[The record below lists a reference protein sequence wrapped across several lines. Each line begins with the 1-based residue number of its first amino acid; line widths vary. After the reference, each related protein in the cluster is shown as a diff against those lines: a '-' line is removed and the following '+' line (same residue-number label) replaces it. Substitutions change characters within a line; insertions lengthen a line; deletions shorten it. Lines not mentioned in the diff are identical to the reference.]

1 MKPTIVHSSRR
12 SHCGVG
18 LALMSALA
26 VLLILSV
33 TGCTSDEPNLV
44 GAGLVTDHVDT
55 VLFPLGADEVLRY
68 SALKVENPDI
78 PVHEQELVYLGA
90 QGGTKSSIMAN
101 FDFSFSSETVPRD
114 TVAFPDSLFT
124 VENIKTV
131 KFSLIKPMYYQAFI
145 NEVDGTPIRN
155 DPTGQ
160 PVELYYLL
168 KQLETPFDPADYA
181 GWGDNVVPPILPPLM
196 NTDFNEPNES
206 DEPFLRMRAEDFMRW
221 FDAGEPIGMIVQ
233 LDAQSDSGL
242 VGYGSRDT
250 KKFKQFSPLQK
261 GTIVGPNFQV
271 QFNNDWVDTNQFYLM
286 EPYAD
291 ASTFDEVSAAAP
303 DVDSGFMLRTG
314 LRSYPTLLFD
324 LSGLPPHAFINRAL
338 LSVTNDTTVS
348 FGNLSSIVVLEWD
361 EARFGD
367 PFATIPLD
375 DLNDPNDRYSFHV
388 TGQNSLDPGRNAII
402 QFDVTQAILRIVN
415 EVYFGTRGLILTGG
429 EDFLPEGSFISVNP
443 DFYYREFQFF
453 GTSAVDPAHR
463 PQLKITYSVV
473 NDLEKGG
480 H

>member
-33 TGCTSDEPNLV
+33 AGCTSDEPNLV
-44 GAGLVTDHVDT
+44 GTGLVTDHVDT
-55 VLFPLGADEVLRY
+55 VLFPLGVEEVLRY

-78 PVHEQELVYLGA
+78 PVHEQELVYLGE

-131 KFSLIKPMYYQAFI
+131 KFSLVKPSYYQAFLKDP
-145 NEVDGTPIRN
+145 DGAPSRD

-160 PVELYYLL
+160 PVDLFYLL
-168 KQLETPFDPADYA
+168 KQLEAPFDPADYV
-181 GWGDNVVPPILPPLM
+181 GWDENVVPPILPPIL
-196 NTDFNEPNES
+196 NTDFTEPNIS
-206 DEPFLRMRAEDFMRW
+206 DEVFLRMRAEDFVRW
-221 FDAGEPIGMIVQ
+221 FDAAEPIGMIVQ
-233 LDAQSDSGL
+233 LDVLSDPGL
-242 VGYGSRDT
+242 VGFGSRDT
-250 KKFKQFSPLQK
+250 KKFSEFSALQV
-261 GTIVGPNFQV
+261 GTVVAPNFV
-271 QFNNDWVDTNQFYLM
+271 VEFNDFVDNNEFYLM
-286 EPYAD
+286 DPFAD
-291 ASTFDEVSAAAP
+291 ASTFDQVSAAPP
-303 DVDSGFMLRTG
+303 DVDGGFMLRTG
-314 LRSYPTLLFD
+314 LRSYPALLFD
-324 LSGLPPHAFINRAL
+324 LSALPPHAFINRAL

-348 FGNLSSIVVLEWD
+348 FGNLSSIAVLEWD
-361 EARFGD
+361 ETRFGD
-367 PFATIPLD
+367 PFVTVPLD
-375 DLNDPNDRYSFHV
+375 DLNDGNDRYSFHI
-388 TGQNSLDPGRNAII
+388 TGQNSLDPGFHANI

-415 EVYFGTRGLILTGG
+415 EVYTGTRGLILTGG
-429 EDFLPEGSFISVNP
+429 EDFLPEGFSSPVNP

-453 GTSAVDPAHR
+453 GTAAADPANR

-473 NDLEKGG
+473 NDLEEEGQ
-480 H
+480 